1 MDTREFKVGEK
12 LVFIPKWNMKKQIQ
26 NQPTIFPLVS
36 DAVASAIMMAT
47 ENGEEDGDVGMF
59 SAALVKSVMT
69 GIGGANMEQVFNAV
83 LEGVGYTQANG
94 VKDILTL
101 DKAEAAGFTLADIY
115 AISIEVIMEN
125 YGPLLK
131 DGFQIL
137 FGAMNNR
144 PQQNE
149 GS

>member
-1 MDTREFKVGEK
+1 MDTREFKLGEK
-12 LVFIPKWNMKKQIQ
+12 TVFIPKWNMKKQIQ
-26 NQPTIFPLVS
+26 KQPIVFPLVS

-47 ENGEEDGDVGMF
+47 EDGEEEGDVGMF

-69 GIGGANMEQVFNAV
+69 GISGADMEEVFNAV

-94 VKDILTL
+94 VKDLLTL
-101 DKAEAAGFTLADIY
+101 EKAETAGFTLADIY
-115 AISIEVIMEN
+115 GITIEVIMEN

-144 PQQNE
+144 PQ
-149 GS
+149 

>member
-1 MDTREFKVGEK
+1 MDTREFKLGEK
-12 LVFIPKWNMKKQIQ
+12 TVFIPKWNMKKQIQ
-26 NQPTIFPLVS
+26 KQPIVFPLVS

-47 ENGEEDGDVGMF
+47 EDGEEEGDVGMF

-69 GIGGANMEQVFNAV
+69 GISGADMEEVFNAV

-94 VKDILTL
+94 VKDLLTL
-101 DKAEAAGFTLADIY
+101 EKAEAAGYTLADIY
-115 AISIEVIMEN
+115 GIAIEVIMEN

-131 DGFQIL
+131 DGFQTL

-144 PQQNE
+144 PQ
-149 GS
+149 

>member
-1 MDTREFKVGEK
+1 MDTREFKLGEK
-12 LVFIPKWNMKKQIQ
+12 TVFIPKWNMKKQIQ
-26 NQPTIFPLVS
+26 KQPIVFPLVS

-47 ENGEEDGDVGMF
+47 EDGEEEGDVGMF

-69 GIGGANMEQVFNAV
+69 GISGADMEEVFNAV

-94 VKDILTL
+94 VKDLLTL
-101 DKAEAAGFTLADIY
+101 EKAEAAGYTLADIY
-115 AISIEVIMEN
+115 GIAIEVIMEN

-144 PQQNE
+144 PQ
-149 GS
+149 